1 MPITIDKVEV
11 CLDFHTFDILDF
23 DLLLGYPLEKYF
35 TSQGSLDEML
45 RESASDTAISC
56 SENLLA
62 KPFPEQNLLKMMV
75 QTSSFSIES
84 EPLPSS
90 PHCVVLDLDRETTL
104 IFHDEP
110 LAIENRWARES
121 SEALSL

>member
-1 MPITIDKVEV
+1 VPITIDKVEV

-45 RESASDTAISC
+45 RESASDTATSS

-62 KPFPEQNLLKMMV
+62 KSFP
-75 QTSSFSIES
+75 
-84 EPLPSS
+84 
-90 PHCVVLDLDRETTL
+90 
-104 IFHDEP
+104 
-110 LAIENRWARES
+110 
-121 SEALSL
+121 